1 MSKARELAQKPN
13 QPTGRKNLIIN
24 GAMNVAQRGTSQIGV
39 GYNAGYFDAPDR
51 YIFNNISQAVFD
63 LSQAADAPDG
73 FAYSYKLDC
82 TTADTSLA
90 ADHEINLSQRF
101 EGQDFQHIKKGTSDA
116 LPMTL
121 SFWVKSG
128 KTGTYIVEIKDTDN
142 TRTISKSYTVNS
154 ANTWEKKSVTFV
166 GDTSGALDTDKN
178 LSLFV
183 SWWVSAGS
191 NYNSG
196 TLETS
201 WASQTNANRAVG
213 QVNFADNTSNNWL
226 LTGVQLEVGSV
237 DTEFEHRSYGEELA
251 LCQRYYYQWLNTTT
265 ADAHGLHVIG
275 MFTSTRGFWG
285 LTTPVAMRATPSIT
299 KIGTVSLRTPGLGA
313 DGTVNSWSVYT
324 LDEESNQ
331 LSIDTAVTGGTANV
345 YRNVTPASSTGGY
358 KLEAEL

>member
-226 LTGVQLEVGSV
+226 LTGVQLEVGTV
-237 DTEFEHRSYGEELA
+237 ATEFEHCSYGEELA
-251 LCQRYYYQWLNTTT
+251 LCQRYCIVYGGDSTYDRIATGHSVNTTNWSAFVTFPVEMRANPTESTSADSHFALYHANTVT
-265 ADAHGLHVIG
+265 AL
-275 MFTSTRGFWG
+275 TSLSVNYASKKILALSGNVASG
-285 LTTPVAMRATPSIT
+285 LTTGRSVQLLTNA
-299 KIGTVSLRTPGLGA
+299 RTDARLI
-313 DGTVNSWSVYT
+313 
-324 LDEESNQ
+324 LD
-331 LSIDTAVTGGTANV
+331 
-345 YRNVTPASSTGGY
+345 
-358 KLEAEL
+358 AEL